1 MTRRFNLIRDVDTT
15 GISGTGH
22 VAWGV
27 QFPDG
32 ACVVRWKTKVTS
44 CAFYA
49 HVDDVIAI
57 HGHNGATRLQW
68 LD

>member
-1 MTRRFNLIRDVDTT
+1 MIRDVDET

-32 ACVVRWKTKVTS
+32 SCVVRWNTKVTS
-44 CAFYA
+44 TACYA
-49 HVDDVIAI
+49 HIDDVLTI
-57 HGHNGATRLQW
+57 HGHNGATRFVWQ
-68 LD
+68 D